1 MSPALAGD
9 EWRGEDRQRHLD
21 DEDHGRDL
29 RDGPALQRGHLAEQR
44 EQRGQAGRERPDDGE
59 RPGVAADRVG
69 DELRRQA
76 APRERC
82 AGRERGR
89 DAADRARA
97 PDSVGNQREGAHCH
111 EHRGESHAAGVVG
124 GLGRRHGGEP
134 GDAADDRD
142 DRRDVARA
150 DALVQGARP
159 EHEQQDQAEGEP
171 GLDDSQRGQEQ
182 RGRLQRPAEQADPG
196 AREPAAASRQIAQ
209 QRGLQG
215 LLGGH
220 AARLHRLQRDAE
232 VVEAG
237 RGARGDR
244 TEGDGRH
251 GLAPR

>member
-9 EWRGEDRQRHLD
+9 EWREEDRQRHLD
-21 DEDHGRDL
+21 DEHDGRNL

-44 EQRGQAGRERPDDGE
+44 EQRGQAGRERPHDGDH
-59 RPGVAADRVG
+59 PGVGADRVG

-76 APRERC
+76 APRERRP
-82 AGRERGR
+82 GRERGR
-89 DAADRARA
+89 DAADRAPA
-97 PDSVGNQREGAHCH
+97 PDGVGNQREGAHADQR
-111 EHRGESHAAGVVG
+111 RGEPGAAGMVR
-124 GLGRRHGGEP
+124 GLGRRDDREP
-134 GDAADDRD
+134 GDPADDRD
-142 DRRDVARA
+142 DRRDVAPA
-150 DALVQGARP
+150 DALVQRACA

-171 GLDDSQRGQEQ
+171 GLDDGQRGQEQ

-196 AREPAAASRQIAQ
+196 TGKPPRAPRQIAE
-209 QRGLQG
+209 QRRLQG

-244 TEGDGRH
+244 TEGDRGH